1 MAADGGADMT
11 AEREPE
17 TQAGSEGLMHC
28 ARHPQVETALT
39 CGRCG
44 TPICPRCL
52 VQTPVG
58 ARCPT
63 CANVRRL
70 PTVDVKPVF
79 LARGL
84 AAAVVAGV
92 AVGAFWG
99 FATSGRSSGFVG
111 FFIIFVALAIG
122 WALGEAVSVA
132 TNRKRGPALQACAV
146 LGVVLAYLVHNVV
159 AGIPVLPA
167 GDFWG
172 YVATGLAAV
181 FAAQRLQR

>member
-1 MAADGGADMT
+1 LGTDGVPDLTRAK
-11 AEREPE
+11 AEP
-17 TQAGSEGLMHC
+17 AEGVTYC
-28 ARHPQVETALT
+28 ARHPQVETGLL

-58 ARCPT
+58 ARCRT

-79 LARGL
+79 IARGL
-84 AAAVVAGV
+84 GAGLASGIAIGAVWGFIVAGSRT
-92 AVGAFWG
+92 G
-99 FATSGRSSGFVG
+99 FAG
-111 FFIIFVALAIG
+111 FFIIFVAIAIG
-122 WALGEAVSVA
+122 WAVGEAVSAA
-132 TNRKRGPALQACAV
+132 TNRKRSPVLQACAV
-146 LGVVLAYLVHNVV
+146 VGVIAAYVVHNLVGGTV
-159 AGIPVLPA
+159 LLPA

-181 FAAQRLQR
+181 YAASRLRA

>member
-70 PTVDVKPVF
+70 PTVDIKPVF
-79 LARGL
+79 LARGF

-92 AVGAFWG
+92 AVG
-99 FATSGRSSGFVG
+99 
-111 FFIIFVALAIG
+111 
-122 WALGEAVSVA
+122 VA

-146 LGVVLAYLVHNVV
+146 VGVVLAYLVHNVV

>member
-1 MAADGGADMT
+1 VGTDRGPDLT
-11 AEREPE
+11 TE
-17 TQAGSEGLMHC
+17 TDEEVRC
-28 ARHPQVETALT
+28 ARHPQVETNLA

-58 ARCPT
+58 ARCPD

-70 PTVDVKPVF
+70 PTVDVKPIF

-84 AAAVVAGV
+84 AAAIGSGLVVGAVWGW
-92 AVGAFWG
+92 AVGGSRTGIGGFLVIFLAF
-99 FATSGRSSGFVG
+99 
-111 FFIIFVALAIG
+111 AIG
-122 WALGEAVSVA
+122 WAIGESISVA
-132 TNRKRGPALQACAV
+132 TNRKRGIALQACAV
-146 LGVVLAYLVHNVV
+146 FGVILAYLVHNIVGGG
-159 AGIPVLPA
+159 AILPQ

-172 YVATGLAAV
+172 YVATVLAAF